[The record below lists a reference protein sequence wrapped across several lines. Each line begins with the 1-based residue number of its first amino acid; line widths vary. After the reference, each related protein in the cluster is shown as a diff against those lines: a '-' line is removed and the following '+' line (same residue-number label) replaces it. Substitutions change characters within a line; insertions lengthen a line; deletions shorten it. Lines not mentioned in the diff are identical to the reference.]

1 MKLKIDFCSRM
12 NAYPTLKLNSGK
24 EKSLQRFHPWVF
36 SGALAKDIKHTP
48 EGSLVNVV
56 DNKGNY
62 LGTGYVQHGS
72 IAVRILSF
80 VETDINQDFWNAAVQ
95 SSWDMRQRLG
105 FTDNPLTNCF
115 RLMHGEGDYIP
126 GLVIDYYAGTCVIQC
141 HTSGIY
147 AHRDLITQALI
158 NVLGKQL
165 KAVYDKSF
173 ETLHGAVPEAV
184 NGFLYGVQEDK
195 MVLENG
201 YQFKVDFTTGQK
213 TGFFIDQRDNRQLVG
228 QYSKGKTVLNTF
240 AYTGG
245 FSVYALMNQALQ
257 VDSVDV
263 SKSAIELLNENMA
276 TNAPT
281 ATNHQGIAADT
292 FNYFKSLDQQYDM
305 VILDPPAFAKN
316 RGAKHNALMGYKRLN
331 MEGLKYVKKG
341 GLLFTFSCSQ
351 VVDSFTFNQT
361 ILSAAIES
369 KRHIKILHRLTQ
381 PADHPVNIYHPESEY
396 LKGLV
401 LMVD

>member
-1 MKLKIDFCSRM
+1 MVVKIDFCSHM
-12 NAYPTLKLNSGK
+12 NSYPTLKLNPGK
-24 EKSLQRFHPWVF
+24 EKSLQRYHPWVF
-36 SGALAKDIKHTP
+36 SGALAQDIKHTP
-48 EGSLVNVV
+48 EATLVNVA
-56 DNKGNY
+56 DSKGHY

-80 VETDINQDFWNAAVQ
+80 QNDDINQDFWNGAVQ
-95 SSWDMRQRLG
+95 NSWNMRQRLG
-105 FTDNPLTNCF
+105 FTDNKSTNCF

-147 AHRDLITQALI
+147 AHREYITQALI
-158 NVLGKQL
+158 NVLGGQL
-165 KAVYDKSF
+165 KAVFDKSF
-173 ETLHGAVPEAV
+173 ETLHGAVSEAA
-184 NGFLYGVQEDK
+184 NGFLFGKQEDK

-201 YQFKVDFTTGQK
+201 HQFKVDFATGQK

-228 QYSKGKTVLNTF
+228 HYAKGKSVLNTF

-245 FSVYALMNQALQ
+245 FSVYALMNGATQ
-257 VDSVDV
+257 VDSIDV
-263 SKSAIELLNENMA
+263 SKSAIELLNENMT
-276 TNAPT
+276 TNDSN
-281 ATNHQGIAADT
+281 ATNHQGISADT
-292 FNYFKSLDQQYDM
+292 FNYFKTLEKQYDI

-331 MEGLKYVKKG
+331 MEGLKYVAKG

-369 KRHIKILHRLTQ
+369 KRSIKILHRLTQ